1 MRMLKA
7 LRSLGPIDMKN
18 VVRDPMLRW
27 LTFYPIMISVFMRW
41 GLPIFTGFLMDKYSF
56 DLIPYYPL
64 LLSMVIFLTPLLT
77 GMIIG
82 FLLLDQRDDHT
93 LSALQITP
101 LTLTGYMI
109 YRITAP
115 MLLSI
120 ILTLIII
127 PVIGLVEIEFLP
139 LLFTAL
145 VAAPLAAEYALFLA
159 AFAAN
164 KVQGFAIAKALGVL
178 NIAPFTA
185 WFVSSWWQIGLGLVP
200 LYWPTKVFWLGIE
213 NNSQIWIYGL
223 TGLAYQFLLIWAL
236 LRRYTS
242 ALQR

>member
-1 MRMLKA
+1 MRMVKA
-7 LRSLGPIDMKN
+7 LRALGPIDLKN

-27 LTFYPIMISVFMRW
+27 LTFYPIMISVVMRW
-41 GLPIFTGFLMDKYSF
+41 GLPALSGFLMERYSF
-56 DLIPYYPL
+56 DLVPYYPL
-64 LLSMVIFLTPLLT
+64 ALSMAIFLTPLLT

-82 FLLLDQRDDHT
+82 FLLLDQRDDQT

-115 MLLSI
+115 MILSI

-127 PVIGLVEIEFLP
+127 PIIGLVEIKFLP

-164 KVQGFAIAKALGVL
+164 KVQGFAIAKAMGVL
-178 NIAPFTA
+178 NIGPFAA
-185 WFVSSWWQIGLGLVP
+185 WFVTAWWQICLGLVP
-200 LYWPTKVFWLGIE
+200 LYWPAKVFWLGIE
-213 NNSQIWIYGL
+213 NNPQLWIYGL
-223 TGLAYQFLLIWAL
+223 AGLAYQFLLIWVL
-236 LRRYTS
+236 LRRYTT
-242 ALQR
+242 ALHR